1 MTQTMSLIM
10 GMFRHTWMCFFF
22 FYHVLEGNAFYQW
35 FELLHLSAEALK
47 EIWHDTHQQIKRKLT
62 TRQNTKGTLM
72 FLAGTATT
80 SSRILYCEKLWSRII
95 QTSLLMEQCHSTIT
109 WMSETHLVV
118 YESRHCT
125 LGFTKRPQLALLM
138 NYILMNNFHSHEYCF
153 S

>member
-1 MTQTMSLIM
+1 MHKSRDRAAMTKTMSLIM

-80 SSRILYCEKLWSRII
+80 SSRNFYCEMLWSRFI
-95 QTSLLMEQCHSTIT
+95 QTSLLI
-109 WMSETHLVV
+109 VDV
-118 YESRHCT
+118 NCT

-138 NYILMNNFHSHEYCF
+138 NYILKNNFHSHEYCF